1 MQENYLA
8 KWLNND
14 LSEDELA
21 VFKKSAEYASYEKLM
36 EVSGTLEAPDF
47 DMDKALNDLNNN
59 KLMQNAVK

>member
-14 LSEDELA
+14 LSEEELA

-36 EVSGTLEAPDF
+36 KERNQQIGNRTMKST
-47 DMDKALNDLNNN
+47 K
-59 KLMQNAVK
+59 

>member
-14 LSEDELA
+14 LTEEELA

-36 EVSGTLEAPDF
+36 EVSRYFGSTGF
-47 DMDKALNDLNNN
+47 
-59 KLMQNAVK
+59 